1 MPRYSRRTSEIFNL
15 SFLDIISCGFGAIV
29 LLLLVSKTGIDNNKL
44 SEVQTDIQLLLNEQ
58 NKFKLLS
65 KRKNTL
71 ENQDNSLKN
80 KKIDIQNEISEKSK
94 IIKEIINST
103 SVIEKVNN
111 DLLEKSSSIK
121 ISLQNTTKDNE
132 RDEEVGGIPVDSEY
146 IIFIIDTSG
155 SMLRIWDR
163 VMLYVE
169 EIINIHPTV
178 KGFKIVNDQGVSMG
192 ASDNYLIDTKTYRK
206 GAIAQL
212 KQFQGQSSSN
222 PVNGILKTLRN
233 IRSGE
238 KTSLY
243 VIGDDY
249 SMYGSK
255 EFNDDLNLIYK
266 TNIKLSGKKKARIH
280 GIGFI
285 SPEGSSLEFS
295 KFMRA
300 LTQENNG
307 TFLALSD

>member
-121 ISLQNTTKDNE
+121 ISLFTIQ
-132 RDEEVGGIPVDSEY
+132 I
-146 IIFIIDTSG
+146 
-155 SMLRIWDR
+155 
-163 VMLYVE
+163 
-169 EIINIHPTV
+169 
-178 KGFKIVNDQGVSMG
+178 
-192 ASDNYLIDTKTYRK
+192 
-206 GAIAQL
+206 
-212 KQFQGQSSSN
+212 
-222 PVNGILKTLRN
+222 
-233 IRSGE
+233 
-238 KTSLY
+238 
-243 VIGDDY
+243 
-249 SMYGSK
+249 
-255 EFNDDLNLIYK
+255 
-266 TNIKLSGKKKARIH
+266 
-280 GIGFI
+280 
-285 SPEGSSLEFS
+285 
-295 KFMRA
+295 
-300 LTQENNG
+300 
-307 TFLALSD
+307 

>member
-1 MPRYSRRTSEIFNL
+1 MPKYSRRSFEIFNL
-15 SFLDIISCGFGAIV
+15 SFLDVISCGFGAIV
-29 LLLLVSKTGIDNNKL
+29 LLLLISKTGVDDKSL
-44 SEVQTDIQLLLNEQ
+44 SQVKTNIQSLLNEQ
-58 NKFKLLS
+58 DKFKTLNN
-65 KRKNTL
+65 RKNKL
-71 ENQDNSLKN
+71 ETQGNSLRTKKLDIKN
-80 KKIDIQNEISEKSK
+80 KIDEKDK
-94 IIKEIINST
+94 NIEEIINTRSI
-103 SVIEKVNN
+103 IEKINN

-121 ISLQNTTKDNE
+121 VSLQNTINNNE
-132 RDEEVGGIPVDSEY
+132 RDEEVGGIPVDAEY

-163 VMLYVE
+163 VMSYVE
-169 EIINIHPTV
+169 EIIKIHPTV
-178 KGFKIVNDQGVSMG
+178 KGFKIVNDQGVPMG
-192 ASDNYLIDTKTYRK
+192 ANDNYLIDTKVYRK

-212 KQFQGQSSSN
+212 KQFQGQSFSN
-222 PVNGILKTLRN
+222 PVNGILKSLLK
-233 IRSGE
+233 IKSGE

-249 SMYGSK
+249 SMNGSK
-255 EFNDDLNLIYK
+255 EFNEDLLDINKYNL
-266 TNIKLSGKKKARIH
+266 KLSGEKKARIH

-295 KFMRA
+295 KFMRV